1 MSISRRDIPAD
12 PGSPTEGTER
22 TARGANG
29 EPPAVPMRDEA
40 PDLDPE
46 DRRLFGVLDMYLEAL
61 HRGDEGSQSSLS
73 ADNREM
79 LDLLACLHSLDSLAP
94 AADEIPP
101 ATDPDADLI
110 GGDSG
115 GGDSGG
121 DPVSDP
127 TIIWPGDAPPVLPAP
142 PALSGS
148 AANTGTGPRRSIDQF
163 PDGEPFGKYR
173 LLEERGRGGMGVV
186 FRAWESELERCVAL
200 KMILQSRLAS
210 DDDVRRFY
218 NEARSAA
225 KLRHPNIVGIHE
237 VGEIAG
243 QPYFSMDYVGGP
255 CLNEV
260 LADGPLELNRAASLV
275 ATVARAVHY
284 LHEHGVVHRDLKP
297 SNILID
303 EDGQPFVT
311 DFGLVKLLTDCP
323 DGDRTRTGAIVGT
336 ASYMAPEQAAARS
349 KDISPRSDV
358 YSLGAIL
365 YELLS
370 GRPPFR
376 RDNPLDTLVDVL
388 EGEPTLLCRLRPDV
402 PRELEIICFKCLEKD
417 PAHRYASAA
426 ELADDLERFLRG
438 DAIEAQ
444 ASGMLAKLKRW
455 ARREPG
461 LVSRLA
467 ALSISGLVVQINY
480 WITYEEYIET
490 ASHWRIMG
498 ILAVW
503 AAASCTFQ
511 RLLSRDAWAY
521 LARFAWSAT
530 DIVLVTAVFY
540 EATGPIGPVVIA
552 YPALVVSSGLFFRV
566 RLVIFTTLMSLVA
579 YIALTALRPDSG
591 PQSPHYNVLF
601 AAALVVTGAM
611 VAYQVYRVRVLSRH
625 FEGRM

>member
-1 MSISRRDIPAD
+1 LYS
-12 PGSPTEGTER
+12 E
-22 TARGANG
+22 
-29 EPPAVPMRDEA
+29 
-40 PDLDPE
+40 
-46 DRRLFGVLDMYLEAL
+46 
-61 HRGDEGSQSSLS
+61 
-73 ADNREM
+73 
-79 LDLLACLHSLDSLAP
+79 
-94 AADEIPP
+94 AADAPRS
-101 ATDPDADLI
+101 PD
-110 GGDSG
+110 
-115 GGDSGG
+115 
-121 DPVSDP
+121 DP
-127 TIIWPGDAPPVLPAP
+127 TIIWSDGAPVVPESIDATPCA
-142 PALSGS
+142 
-148 AANTGTGPRRSIDQF
+148 PRRVGGAF

-186 FRAWESELERCVAL
+186 FRAWDTDLERCVAL

-210 DDDVRRFY
+210 EDDVRRFY
-218 NEARSAA
+218 TEARSAA

-243 QPYFSMDYVGGP
+243 QPYFAMDYVGGP
-255 CLNEV
+255 GLNET
-260 LADGPLELNRAASLV
+260 LADGPLDTGRAALLV

-284 LHEHGVVHRDLKP
+284 LHEHGVIHRDLKP
-297 SNILID
+297 SNILLD

-311 DFGLVKLLTDCP
+311 DFGLVKLLSDSP
-323 DGDRTRTGAIVGT
+323 DDGRTRTGAIVGT

-349 KDISPRSDV
+349 KDISPKSDV

-417 PAHRYASAA
+417 PDHRYASAA

-438 DAIEAQ
+438 ESIEAQ
-444 ASGMLAKLKRW
+444 ASGLLAKLKRW

-467 ALSISGLVVQINY
+467 ALSVSALVVQVNY
-480 WITYEEYIET
+480 WITYATYVET
-490 ASHWRIMG
+490 GSHWRIMG

-503 AAASCTFQ
+503 AVASCVFQ
-511 RLLSRDAWAY
+511 RQFSRDAWEN

-540 EATGPIGPVVIA
+540 EASGPVGPVVIA

-566 RLVIFTTLMSLVA
+566 RLVVFTTLISLAA

-591 PQSPHYNVLF
+591 PPQPHYNVLF
-601 AAALVVTGAM
+601 AAALAVTGAM

-625 FEGRM
+625 FERRV